1 MKKLILFTILG
12 CSLILNTA
20 KSSYADSAPVPN
32 NYVQVVTAAQN
43 TNGVRQLIDCS
54 KPGAHTLSVIVYAG
68 ASATVVVNAIGAN
81 QDGTPNMGASIIA
94 YTLLSSASGASPPL
108 TVPVGA
114 FSFYQINMA
123 NTGVALTLIAGC
135 R

>member
-1 MKKLILFTILG
+1 V
-12 CSLILNTA
+12 NT
-20 KSSYADSAPVPN
+20 SFGQSAPVPN

-43 TNGVRQLIDCS
+43 TSGVRQLISC
-54 KPGAHTLSVIVYAG
+54 PIGTHTLSAIVFAG
-68 ASATVVVNAIGAN
+68 ASATVVVNAVGTN
-81 QDGTPNMGASIIA
+81 PDGSANMGALIPA
-94 YTLLSSASGASPPL
+94 YTLLSTASGASAPL
-108 TVPVGA
+108 TVPTGA